1 MSKMLENA
9 LFHASGMQYQSE
21 TGLMPLMNDPR
32 AFP

>member
-1 MSKMLENA
+1 MSKILKNA
-9 LFHASGMQYQSE
+9 LSHACGAKYQSE